1 MAVAVLLSKSA
12 QRDVE
17 TLPAVVQARV
27 AEKIVALAA
36 YPNVAGVKAL
46 KGALKG
52 TYRVRVGSYRILFT
66 TAPGALTITAV
77 DDRKEA
83 Y

>member
-1 MAVAVLLSKSA
+1 MI
-12 QRDVE
+12 
-17 TLPAVVQARV
+17 QARV
-27 AEKIVALAA
+27 AQAIVALRG
-36 YPNVAGVKAL
+36 YPNVSGVKPL

-52 TYRVRVGSYRILFT
+52 VLRIRVGSYRILFT
-66 TAPGALTITAV
+66 FSSGVITITAV

>member
-1 MAVAVLLSKSA
+1 MTVAVLLSKSA
-12 QRDVE
+12 QKDIDS
-17 TLPAVVQARV
+17 LPVVVQARV

-36 YPNVAGVKAL
+36 YPGVSGVKAL
-46 KGALKG
+46 KGEHKG

-66 TAPGALTITAV
+66 LAAGTITIVAV

>member
-1 MAVAVLLSKSA
+1 MTVAVLLSKSA
-12 QRDVE
+12 QKDIDG
-17 TLPAVVQARV
+17 LPVVIQARV
-27 AEKIVALAA
+27 AEKIVTLAD
-36 YPNVAGVKAL
+36 YPTVTGVKAL
-46 KGALKG
+46 KGELQG

-66 TAPGALTITAV
+66 IGSGTITITAV